1 MFNATYTEFEVQANA
16 ELLSNREL
24 IAAYEEAERSISDDP
39 SDFLASIKVTAYSA
53 MLRLRNPGYFSR
65 Y

>member
-1 MFNATYTEFEVQANA
+1 MFSEPYTEFEVQAIA

-24 IAAYEEAERSISDDP
+24 IAAYEDAEHAIAKDP
-39 SDFLASIKVTAYSA
+39 SDFLASIKVTAYGA
-53 MLRLRNPGYFSR
+53 VLRLRNPTYFSR

>member
-1 MFNATYTEFEVQANA
+1 MFTENFEFECQADA

-24 IAAYEEAERSISDDP
+24 IAAYEDAERAISENP
-39 SDFLASIKVTAYSA
+39 SDFLASIKVTAYGA
-53 MLRLRNPGYFSR
+53 VLRLRNPEYFSR